1 MTTTIT
7 KANYPEAPS
16 GSVGV
21 SGKHEVLF
29 VNYGTNAS
37 AASPA
42 WEKVGG
48 ITNNSFNIS
57 LEVTTVQTKD
67 TEYWAE
73 GAIVSKSGEV
83 SAEMI
88 CKKDDVGQMAV
99 ENFVDDDATTK
110 EKKALQFALVR
121 TDTLTYKKF
130 WAAPTSFETT
140 ADAEDLIQ
148 KSFSATLLGAPENL
162 TGFVLPGTSNSSNP

>member
-1 MTTTIT
+1 MGTTIT

-29 VNYGTNAS
+29 VNYGEGAT
-37 AASPA
+37 AASPKWA
-42 WEKVGG
+42 QVGG

-57 LEVTTVQTKD
+57 LEVNTVQTKD
-67 TEYWAE
+67 TKYWAE
-73 GAIVSKSGEV
+73 GGIVSKSGEV

-88 CKKDDVGQMAV
+88 CKKDDVGQLAV
-99 ENFVDDDATTK
+99 ENFVEDDETTE

-121 TDTLTYKKF
+121 TDTLEYKTF

-140 ADAEDLIQ
+140 ADSEDLIQ
-148 KSFSATLLGAPENL
+148 KSFSATLLGAPDKKS
-162 TGFVLPGTSNSSNP
+162 GFVMPGTNP

>member
-1 MTTTIT
+1 MSTTIT

-21 SGKHEVLF
+21 SGKNEVLF
-29 VNYGTNAS
+29 VNYGTNAT
-37 AASPA
+37 ANSPV

-48 ITNNSFNIS
+48 IKNNSFNIS
-57 LEVTTVQTKD
+57 LEVNTVQTKD
-67 TEYWAE
+67 TKYWAE
-73 GAIVSKSGEV
+73 GGIVSKSGEV

-99 ENFVDDDATTK
+99 ETFVEDDEVTE

-140 ADAEDLIQ
+140 ADSEDLIQ
-148 KSFSATLLGAPENL
+148 KSFSATLLGAPEKL

>member
-1 MTTTIT
+1 MATIIT

-29 VNYGTNAS
+29 VNYGQGAT
-37 AASPA
+37 AASPK

-57 LEVTTVQTKD
+57 LEVNTVQTKD

-73 GAIVSKSGEV
+73 GGIVSKSGEV
-83 SAEMI
+83 SADMI

-99 ENFVDDDATTK
+99 ENFVEDDETTK

-121 TDTLTYKKF
+121 TDTLKYKKF
-130 WAAPTSFETT
+130 WAVPTSFETT
-140 ADAEDLIQ
+140 ADSEDLIQ
-148 KSFSATLLGAPENL
+148 KSFSAQLLGAPENL
-162 TGFVLPGTSNSSNP
+162 TGFVMPGQK